1 MKSAPFGD
9 WLGRLRKTFYT
20 TTKLYNATYTCVKNT
35 HAPESFQDSNA
46 KSEIPKIFMAF
57 ATNS

>member
-9 WLGRLRKTFYT
+9 WQGRLRKTFYT
-20 TTKLYNATYTCVKNT
+20 TTKFYNATYTCVKNT
-35 HAPESFQDSNA
+35 HAPESFQDFNE
-46 KSEIPKIFMAF
+46 KSEIPTIFMAF

>member
-35 HAPESFQDSNA
+35 HAPESSQDFIKN
-46 KSEIPKIFMAF
+46 SEMPTKLMAF